1 MTESPFGQTATSTAG
16 RLRGAA
22 IGVVLLGATVFGAWW
37 FTRGPAEATG
47 PDEQAHEAV
56 AGGDSLRSVAMTDAD
71 QRRIGVTFATV
82 TEAPLAQEVRAVTQ
96 VVADESR
103 LSIVTLKVDGFVEQL
118 FVDRTGVWVAHG
130 DPLFTLYS
138 PMLVS
143 AQAEYLVARGLGDSV
158 ASGQRTASAGAA
170 GLQEAARRRLRYW
183 DVPEELLG
191 TLDATGVPQRTVT
204 FASPTH
210 GIVIEKLVV
219 AGQRVM
225 AGEPLYRIADLS
237 TVWLEGDVFEQDL
250 PVIGLGLT
258 ASVELEALPGESL
271 SGRVVYIA
279 PTLDPATRTARVRVE
294 LPNRGLRLKPG
305 MYGTM
310 RLRAAARTVLTIPRS
325 AILLTGDRAVVFVRA
340 PDGMLVPREVQLG
353 LSTGDRTEVR
363 AGLRAGEVVVA
374 SATFLIDAESNLGS
388 ALGGMAGM
396 PGMEPVAP
404 PARKTVPDTGGDH
417 STMPGMGTD
426 SITRK
431 AGGGG
436 DAHPNH

>member
-1 MTESPFGQTATSTAG
+1 MTESPFGPTATSTAG

-22 IGVVLLGATVFGAWW
+22 IGVVLLGATVLGAWW
-37 FTRGPAEATG
+37 FTRAPAEATD
-47 PDEQAHEAV
+47 PDGHAQMAV
-56 AGGDSLRSVAMTDAD
+56 AGSDSLQPVAMTDAD

-82 TEAPLAQEVRAVTQ
+82 TEAPLAQEVRAVAQ

-118 FVDRTGVWVAHG
+118 FVDRTGAWVDHG
-130 DPLFTLYS
+130 DRLFTLYS

-158 ASGQRTASAGAA
+158 ASTQRTASAGAS
-170 GLQEAARRRLRYW
+170 GLREAARRRLRYW
-183 DVPEELLG
+183 DVPEDLLA

-204 FASPTH
+204 FASSTQ

-258 ASVELEALPGESL
+258 ASVELEAVPGETL

-310 RLRAAARTVLTIPRS
+310 RLRATTRTVLTIPRS
-325 AILLTGDRAVVFVRA
+325 AILVTGDRAVVFVRA

-363 AGLRAGEVVVA
+363 AGLQAGEVVVA

-404 PARKTVPDTGGDH
+404 PARKTVPDSGVDH
-417 STMPGMGTD
+417 STMPGMGRD
-426 SITRK
+426 SLTRK

-436 DAHPNH
+436 DADPNH

>member
-1 MTESPFGQTATSTAG
+1 MTDSPFGQTATSSAG

-22 IGVVLLGATVFGAWW
+22 IGVVLLGATIVGAWW
-37 FTRGPAEATG
+37 LTRGPAEATDPTG
-47 PDEQAHEAV
+47 HQHGAV

-82 TEAPLAQEVRAVTQ
+82 TEAPLAQEVRAVAQ

-103 LSIVTLKVDGFVEQL
+103 MSIVTLKVDGFVEQL
-118 FVDRTGVWVAHG
+118 FVDRTGVWVDHG

-158 ASGQRTASAGAA
+158 GSGQRTASAGAA
-170 GLQEAARRRLRYW
+170 GLREAARRRLRYW
-183 DVPEELLG
+183 DVPEEVMG

-258 ASVELEALPGESL
+258 TSVELEALPGESL

-279 PTLDPATRTARVRVE
+279 PTLNPATRTARVRVE

-310 RLRAAARTVLTIPRS
+310 RLRATARTVLTIPRS
-325 AILLTGDRAVVFVRA
+325 AILVTGDRAVVFVRA
-340 PDGMLVPREVQLG
+340 PDGMLLPREILLG
-353 LSTGDRTEVR
+353 LSTGDRAEVR
-363 AGLRAGEVVVA
+363 AGLQAGDVVVA

-396 PGMEPVAP
+396 PGMELAAP
-404 PARKTVPDTGGDH
+404 PARKTVPDSGVDH
-417 STMPGMGTD
+417 STMPGMGRDTMP
-426 SITRK
+426 RK
-431 AGGGG
+431 TGGGG